1 MIRPLS
7 VVCASVLA
15 SPLLLAGAAAHA
27 ASAAPAAPSSPAD
40 GVPVVEAEDRTP
52 TVYDDE
58 EGGEADADDPAVWV
72 HPDDGDDGLVIG
84 TLKNAGL
91 DVYDLDGDLVQHIGA
106 PAAEGDRPA
115 GRFNNVDIV
124 RGFTVGGRTTDLA
137 VVSDRGQDRMLLFA
151 IDADAAADGRP
162 PLREVTDPGVPTVFS
177 ADDAG
182 AADERT
188 AYGLTAFTDGG
199 ASYAVVSRADETTLA
214 LLRLTASGGGV
225 GYEHVDTV
233 DLPSSFALSDG
244 TEWAPCTDP
253 DERPHVEGMVVDV
266 SAGALYAGQEAV
278 GLWRIGL
285 TGSGFGETEQV
296 DRVRSYG
303 VPWTYD
309 ADLDEECVLDWN
321 ADPGEGGDVLTA
333 DVEGV
338 TLQRED
344 GRRGGDEE
352 GHVIASSQGSDTF
365 ALYDREDGAYAGSFS
380 VEGVEHTD
388 GLDVVSRPVGDDY
401 DEGILVVQDGEAEPA
416 PGRGDA
422 TGFAYVEWEDVA
434 EDVLDD

>member
-1 MIRPLS
+1 MIRPLP
-7 VVCASVLA
+7 VVCASLLA

-27 ASAAPAAPSSPAD
+27 APAPPAAPAD
-40 GVPVVEAEDRTP
+40 GVPAVEAEDRTP
-52 TVYDDE
+52 AVYDDE

-72 HPDDGDDGLVIG
+72 HPDDGDEGLVIG

-91 DVYDLDGDLVQHIGA
+91 DVYDLDGDLVQHVGA
-106 PAAEGDRPA
+106 PAADGDRPA

-124 RGFTVGGRTTDLA
+124 RGFRVGGRTTDLA
-137 VVSDRGQDRMLLFA
+137 VVSDRGQDRVRLFA
-151 IDADAAADGRP
+151 IDADAAEDGRP

-188 AYGLTAFTDGG
+188 AYGLTAFTEDGE
-199 ASYAVVSRADETTLA
+199 SYAVVSRADETTLA
-214 LLRLTASGGGV
+214 LLRLTGSGGGV

-244 TEWAPCTDP
+244 TAWAPCTDP
-253 DERPHVEGMVVDV
+253 GERPHVEGMVVDV
-266 SAGALYAGQEAV
+266 SAGALYAGQEEV

-285 TGSGFGETEQV
+285 TGAGFGEAEQV

-309 ADLDEECVLDWN
+309 ADRDEECVLDWN

-338 TLQRED
+338 TLRSD
-344 GRRGGDEE
+344 GDGD
-352 GHVIASSQGSDTF
+352 GHVIASSQGDDTF
-365 ALYDREDGAYAGSFS
+365 ALYDREDGAYVASFS

-388 GLDVVSRPVGDDY
+388 GLDAVSHPVGDAY

>member
-1 MIRPLS
+1 MIRPLP

-15 SPLLLAGAAAHA
+15 SPLLLAGATAHA
-27 ASAAPAAPSSPAD
+27 APAVPAD
-40 GVPVVEAEDRTP
+40 GSRTGGVPVIEAEDRTP
-52 TVYDDE
+52 PVYDDE
-58 EGGEADADDPAVWV
+58 EGAEADADDPAVWV
-72 HPDDGDDGLVIG
+72 HPDDTDDSLVIG

-91 DVYDLDGDLVQHIGA
+91 DVYDLDGDLVQHVGA

-124 RGFTVGGRTTDLA
+124 RGFPVGGRATDLA
-137 VVSDRGQDRMLLFA
+137 VVSDRGQDRVRLFA
-151 IDADAAADGRP
+151 IDADAAEDGRP
-162 PLREVTDPGVPTVFS
+162 PLRDVTGSGMPTVFS

-188 AYGLTAFTDGG
+188 AYGLTAFTERGE
-199 ASYAVVSRADETTLA
+199 SYAVVSRADETTLA
-214 LLRLTASGGGV
+214 LLRLTESGGAV

-244 TEWAPCTDP
+244 TRWAPCTDP
-253 DERPHVEGMVVDV
+253 GERPHVEGMVVDAE
-266 SAGALYAGQEAV
+266 AGALYAGQEAV

-285 TGSGFGETEQV
+285 TGAGFGEAEQV
-296 DRVRSYG
+296 DRVRSFG

-309 ADLDEECVLDWN
+309 ADRDEECVVDWD

-338 TLQRED
+338 TLQRD
-344 GRRGGDEE
+344 GDGE
-352 GHVIASSQGSDTF
+352 GHVVASSQGDDTF

-380 VEGVEHTD
+380 VEDVEHTD
-388 GLDVVSRPVGDDY
+388 GLEVVSRPVGDDY
-401 DEGILVVQDGEAEPA
+401 DEGLIVVQDGEAEPS

-422 TGFAYVEWEDVA
+422 TGFAYAEWEDVA

>member
-1 MIRPLS
+1 MNRPLP
-7 VVCASVLA
+7 VVCASLLA
-15 SPLLLAGAAAHA
+15 SPLLFAGAAAHA
-27 ASAAPAAPSSPAD
+27 APAPPAAPSAPAD
-40 GVPVVEAEDRTP
+40 GIPVVEAEDRTP
-52 TVYDDE
+52 PVYDDE

-72 HPDDGDDGLVIG
+72 HPDDGDESLVIG

-91 DVYDLDGDLVQHIGA
+91 DVYDLDGDLVQHIDA
-106 PAAEGDRPA
+106 PAAEGARPA

-124 RGFTVGGRTTDLA
+124 RGFPVGGSATDLA
-137 VVSDRGQDRMLLFA
+137 VVSDRGQDRVRLFA
-151 IDADAAADGRP
+151 IDADAVEDGRP
-162 PLREVTDPGVPTVFS
+162 PLREVTDPAVPTVFS

-199 ASYAVVSRADETTLA
+199 ESYAVVSRADETTLA
-214 LLRLTASGGGV
+214 LLRLTEESGGGV
-225 GYEHVDTV
+225 GYEHVDTL

-244 TEWAPCTDP
+244 AEWAPCTDP
-253 DERPHVEGMVVDV
+253 DERPHVEGMVADV

-285 TGSGFGETEQV
+285 TGEGFGDAEQV

-309 ADLDEECVLDWN
+309 ADRDEECVLDWN

-338 TLQRED
+338 TLQPD
-344 GRRGGDEE
+344 GDGK
-352 GHVIASSQGSDTF
+352 GHVIASSQGDDTF
-365 ALYDREDGAYAGSFS
+365 ALYDREDGAHAGSFS